1 MSLETTIFQILKAID
16 VAFENQDFNYETTLD
31 LKKLKISKH
40 RLELF
45 IEELI
50 DKNYIKGIVVK
61 HSINGN
67 PIILISNPRL
77 TLDGLDFL
85 ENTSSMKKAYKFL
98 KEAKEWIP
106 GL

>member
-45 IEELI
+45 
-50 DKNYIKGIVVK
+50 
-61 HSINGN
+61 
-67 PIILISNPRL
+67 
-77 TLDGLDFL
+77 
-85 ENTSSMKKAYKFL
+85 
-98 KEAKEWIP
+98 
-106 GL
+106 